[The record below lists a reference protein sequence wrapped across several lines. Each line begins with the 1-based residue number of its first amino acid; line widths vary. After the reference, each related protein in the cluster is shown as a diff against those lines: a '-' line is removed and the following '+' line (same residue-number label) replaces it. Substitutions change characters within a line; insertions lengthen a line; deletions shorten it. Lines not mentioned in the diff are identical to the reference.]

1 VEEEDDGKMI
11 YRNGEVIKERYKIM
25 EKIGEGNFGKVVK
38 VKDMHADHVM
48 ALKIIKNV
56 EKYREEDK
64 MEINEIE
71 KIEEKDND

>member
-1 VEEEDDGKMI
+1 MI

-38 VKDMHADHVM
+38 VKDMNEDNVM
-48 ALKIIKNV
+48 EIKIIKNV